1 MDVGLI
7 KDRRPFEHRIGLT
20 PGGVRALTDKGH
32 RVYVENDAGLEAG
45 FPNEVYRDAGA
56 TVVYSDEE
64 VRLRSEMLIRLS
76 PPTPEEC
83 ESYQPG
89 QVVIAAWHL
98 AVASEDYFK
107 KLLEGG
113 VTTVGYEILEDDE
126 GHAPVLEAMS
136 EIAGRL
142 AVTIGAGLVL
152 NDFGGK
158 GLLIGGAPGIPPATM
173 VILGAGTLGCEAAK
187 FARGIGAH
195 VVVLDKNINA
205 LRRVQKMT
213 FDEIPTMVATRARIE
228 KALAFADILV
238 CAVAV
243 HGERTPILV
252 TRDMLKLMK
261 PRSVIMDLSID
272 QGGCCETSRPTD
284 FSNPTYEVDGIIH
297 FCVPNLPSA
306 ASRASTRS
314 LTNSML
320 PYVEEIADK
329 GFDRAVRENP
339 AIHRGT
345 YTYDGHCIR
354 EGVAKIFNVPFHRQS
369 TATEGA
375 RWTGTVSSENG

>member
-20 PGGVRALTDKGH
+20 PGGVLALTERGH
-32 RVYVENDAGLEAG
+32 RVYLENDAGLEAG
-45 FPNEVYRDAGA
+45 FSNEAYRDVGA

-83 ESYQPG
+83 ESYQSG
-89 QVVIAAWHL
+89 QIVISAWHL
-98 AVASEDYFK
+98 AVASQDYFA
-107 KLLEGG
+107 KLLENK
-113 VTTVGYEILEDDE
+113 VTTVGYEIIEDDS

-142 AVTIGAGLVL
+142 VVTIGAGLVL
-152 NDFGGK
+152 NEFGGK
-158 GLLIGGAPGIPPATM
+158 GLLIGGAPGIPPASM

-195 VVVLDKNINA
+195 VLVLDNDINA
-205 LRRVQKMT
+205 LRRVQSMT
-213 FDEIPTMVATRARIE
+213 ADEVPTMIATRPRIE
-228 KALAFADILV
+228 NALTFADILV
-238 CAVAV
+238 CSVAV

-297 FCVPNLPSA
+297 FCVPNLPST

-314 LTNSML
+314 LTNSIL
-320 PYVEEIADK
+320 PFVKEIADK
-329 GFDRAVRENP
+329 GFDQ
-339 AIHRGT
+339 AIRDNSALRRGT
-345 YTYDGHCIR
+345 YTYDGHCLR
-354 EGVAKIFNVPFHRQS
+354 KGVAKIFDVPCHRIDGS
-369 TATEGA
+369 
-375 RWTGTVSSENG
+375 

>member
-20 PGGVRALTDKGH
+20 PGGVLALTERGH
-32 RVYVENDAGLEAG
+32 RVYLENDAGLEAG
-45 FPNEVYRDAGA
+45 FSNEAYRDVGA

-83 ESYQPG
+83 ESYQSG
-89 QVVIAAWHL
+89 QIVISAWHL
-98 AVASEDYFK
+98 AVASEDYFTR
-107 KLLEGG
+107 LLENK
-113 VTTVGYEILEDDE
+113 VTTVGYEIIEDDS

-152 NDFGGK
+152 NEFGGK
-158 GLLIGGAPGIPPATM
+158 GLLIGGAPGIPPASM

-195 VVVLDKNINA
+195 VLVLDNDINA
-205 LRRVQKMT
+205 LRRVQSMT
-213 FDEIPTMVATRARIE
+213 ADEVPTMIATRPRIE
-228 KALAFADILV
+228 NALAFADILV
-238 CAVAV
+238 CSVAV

-297 FCVPNLPSA
+297 FCVPNIPST

-314 LTNSML
+314 LTNSIL
-320 PYVEEIADK
+320 PFVEEIADK
-329 GFDRAVRENP
+329 SFDQ
-339 AIHRGT
+339 AIRDNSALRRGT
-345 YTYDGHCIR
+345 YTYDGHCLR
-354 EGVAKIFNVPFHRQS
+354 KGVAKIFDVPCHRIDGS
-369 TATEGA
+369 
-375 RWTGTVSSENG
+375 

>member
-20 PGGVRALTDKGH
+20 PGGVLALTEKGH
-32 RVYVENDAGLEAG
+32 RVYLENDAGLEAG
-45 FPNEVYRDAGA
+45 FSNEAYRDVGA

-64 VRLRSEMLIRLS
+64 VLLRSQMLIRLS
-76 PPTPEEC
+76 PPSPEDC
-83 ESYQPG
+83 ESFQPG
-89 QVVIAAWHL
+89 QVVISAWHL
-98 AVASEDYFK
+98 AVASEGYFSR
-107 KLLEGG
+107 LLEGK
-113 VTTVGYEILEDDE
+113 VTTVGYEIIEDDN

-152 NDFGGK
+152 NEFGGK
-158 GLLIGGAPGIPPATM
+158 GLLIGGAPGIPPASM

-195 VVVLDKNINA
+195 VLVLDNDINA
-205 LRRVQKMT
+205 LRRVQSMT
-213 FDEIPTMVATRARIE
+213 ADEVPTMIATRPRIE
-228 KALAFADILV
+228 NALAFADILV
-238 CAVAV
+238 CSVAV
-243 HGERTPILV
+243 HGERTPIMV

-297 FCVPNLPSA
+297 FCVPNIPST

-314 LTNSML
+314 LTNSIL
-320 PYVEEIADK
+320 PFVEEIADK
-329 GFDRAVRENP
+329 GFDRAIRDNS
-339 AIHRGT
+339 ALRRGT

-354 EGVAKIFNVPFHRQS
+354 KGIAKIFDVPYHAIDGS
-369 TATEGA
+369 
-375 RWTGTVSSENG
+375 

>member
-20 PGGVRALTDKGH
+20 PGGVRALTEKGH
-32 RVYVENDAGLEAG
+32 RVYLESDAGLEAG
-45 FPNEVYRDAGA
+45 FSNEAYRGAGA

-64 VRLRSEMLIRLS
+64 ARLRSQLLIRLS
-76 PPTPEEC
+76 PPSPEDC
-83 ESYQPG
+83 ESFQPG
-89 QVVIAAWHL
+89 QVVISAWHL
-98 AVASEDYFK
+98 AVASEDYFTR
-107 KLLEGG
+107 LLENK
-113 VTTVGYEILEDDE
+113 VTTVGYEIIEDDN
-126 GHAPVLEAMS
+126 GHAPVLVAMS

-152 NDFGGK
+152 NEFGGK
-158 GLLIGGAPGIPPATM
+158 GLLVGGAPGIPPASM

-195 VVVLDKNINA
+195 VLVLDNDINA
-205 LRRVQKMT
+205 LRRVQSMT
-213 FDEIPTMVATRARIE
+213 ADEVPTMIATRPRIE
-228 KALAFADILV
+228 KALAFADILL
-238 CAVAV
+238 CSVAV
-243 HGERTPILV
+243 HGEKTPIMV

-297 FCVPNLPSA
+297 FCVPNLAST

-314 LTNSML
+314 LTNAIL
-320 PYVEEIADK
+320 PFVEEIADK
-329 GFDRAVRENP
+329 GFDRAIRDNS
-339 AIHRGT
+339 ALRRGT

-354 EGVAKIFNVPFHRQS
+354 EGIARIFDVPYRAIDGS
-369 TATEGA
+369 
-375 RWTGTVSSENG
+375 

>member
-32 RVYVENDAGLEAG
+32 RVYIENDAGLEAG
-45 FPNEVYRDAGA
+45 FPNEVYRNVGA
-56 TVVYSDEE
+56 TIVYSDEE
-64 VRLRSEMLIRLS
+64 VRLRSQMLIRLS

-98 AVASEDYFK
+98 AVASEDYFR

-126 GHAPVLEAMS
+126 GRAPVLEAMS

-243 HGERTPILV
+243 HGERTPVLV

-345 YTYDGHCIR
+345 YTYDGHCVR
-354 EGVAKIFNVPFHRQS
+354 EGVAKIFNVPFHRL
-369 TATEGA
+369 EG
-375 RWTGTVSSENG
+375 T

>member
-1 MDVGLI
+1 LAEQLGGAMDVGLI

-20 PGGVRALTDKGH
+20 PGGVRALTENGH
-32 RVYVENDAGLEAG
+32 RVYLEDDAGLEAG
-45 FPNEVYRDAGA
+45 FSNEAYRDVGA

-64 VRLRSEMLIRLS
+64 VRLRSQMLIRLS
-76 PPTPEEC
+76 PPTPEDC
-83 ESYQPG
+83 ESFQPG
-89 QVVIAAWHL
+89 QVVISAWHL
-98 AVASEDYFK
+98 AVAAESYFTR
-107 KLLEGG
+107 LLDNK
-113 VTTVGYEILEDDE
+113 VTTVGYEIIEDDN

-152 NDFGGK
+152 NEFGGK
-158 GLLIGGAPGIPPATM
+158 GLLVGGAPGIPPASM

-195 VVVLDKNINA
+195 VLVLDNDINA
-205 LRRVQKMT
+205 LRRVQSMT
-213 FDEIPTMVATRARIE
+213 ADEVPTMIATRPRIE
-228 KALAFADILV
+228 NALGFADILV
-238 CAVAV
+238 CSVAV
-243 HGERTPILV
+243 HGERTPIIV

-297 FCVPNLPSA
+297 FCVPNLAST

-314 LTNSML
+314 LTNAIL
-320 PYVEEIADK
+320 PFVEEIADK
-329 GFDRAVRENP
+329 GFDRAIRDNS
-339 AIHRGT
+339 AIRRGT

-354 EGVAKIFNVPFHRQS
+354 KGIAKIFDVPHHVIDGS
-369 TATEGA
+369 
-375 RWTGTVSSENG
+375 